1 MAGTL
6 RAQLLQWVRV
16 RQALLGPRC
25 FWEEPARAESG
36 SGAIPDPGHASQQQR
51 AQAPSVAVPNPPALS
66 EELPLPVLK
75 PPRFRMPVVQPSGL
89 FAQLPPWQQ
98 SQTLEELYEHIH
110 TCTACPLGLT
120 RTNFVFG
127 TGNPQAE
134 IVVIGEAPG
143 AEEDARGEPFVGA
156 AGQLLTRMLA
166 AIGLQRE
173 EVYICNILKCRP
185 PGNRRPLPQE
195 VATCRPYL
203 WKQLELIQP
212 AFLLVLGAT
221 AASALLE
228 REHKIAELRGRP
240 IPLQG
245 MLMVVTYHPA
255 ALLRNPQWKR
265 PAWEDLQLLRQLY
278 DAYRARRA
286 SHPA

>member
-16 RQALLGPRC
+16 RQALLGLRC

-36 SGAIPDPGHASQQQR
+36 SSAIPDPGHASQR
-51 AQAPSVAVPNPPALS
+51 RRVQAPSGAVPNSPAPS
-66 EELPLPVLK
+66 EELPLPVLE
-75 PPRFRMPVVQPSGL
+75 PTRFRMPVVQPSEL

-127 TGNPQAE
+127 TGNPRAE

-212 AFLLVLGAT
+212 ALLLVLGAT

-286 SHPA
+286 WHPA

>member
-25 FWEEPARAESG
+25 FWEEPARVESG
-36 SGAIPDPGHASQQQR
+36 SGAIPDPGHASQQR

-66 EELPLPVLK
+66 EELPLPVLE
-75 PPRFRMPVVQPSGL
+75 PPRFRMPVVQPSEL

>member
-36 SGAIPDPGHASQQQR
+36 SSAIPDPGHASQRQR
-51 AQAPSVAVPNPPALS
+51 VQALSGAVPNSPAPS
-66 EELPLPVLK
+66 EELPLPVLEL
-75 PPRFRMPVVQPSGL
+75 PRFRMPVVQPSEL
-89 FAQLPPWQQ
+89 FAQLAPWQQ
-98 SQTLEELYEHIH
+98 SRTLEELYEHIH
-110 TCTACPLGLT
+110 TCTVCPLGLT

-127 TGNPQAE
+127 TGNPRAE

-195 VATCRPYL
+195 VASCRPYL

-286 SHPA
+286 LHPA